1 MRTLSH
7 TKAIFQQLRA
17 TDGATGV
24 KTIIENHD
32 AWLHNEDVCDEIT
45 VALRTQLS
53 AQRRPDSVHQRIVAQ
68 RDQLARLVTRLPFR
82 LSTAG

>member
-32 AWLHNEDVCDEIT
+32 AWLHNEDVRAAIT
-45 VALRTQLS
+45 IALRTQLT
-53 AQRRPDSVHQRIVAQ
+53 AQRRPDSVQQRIAAQ
-68 RDQLARLVTRLPFR
+68 RDQLARLATRLPLR
-82 LSTAG
+82 LCTAG